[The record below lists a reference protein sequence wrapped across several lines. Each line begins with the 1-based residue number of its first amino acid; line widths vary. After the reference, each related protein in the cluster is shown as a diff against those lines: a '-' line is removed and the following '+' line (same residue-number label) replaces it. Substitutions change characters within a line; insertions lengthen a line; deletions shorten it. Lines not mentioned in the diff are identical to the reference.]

1 MECRRLV
8 KCVERGHFNQAR
20 PVSRSVGQRWAEV
33 LAHHEPRMRN
43 GKRGPGQTN
52 QHAVQMYA
60 VKLSRGTDEMGS
72 AMGVEY
78 TFPLVLKSPSYE
90 GFSVVLHVRWL
101 STPDFPRTPAFDL
114 AYSRVRN

>member
-1 MECRRLV
+1 MNGMSKIGEV
-8 KCVERGHFNQAR
+8 WRGGQFNQAR
-20 PVSRSVGQRWAEV
+20 AVSRSVGQRWAEV

-43 GKRGPGQTN
+43 GKRGPGQTS

-60 VKLSRGTDEMGS
+60 VKLSRSTDEMGS

-90 GFSVVLHVRWL
+90 GLFSDFPCALVVDTR
-101 STPDFPRTPAFDL
+101 FPRTHL
-114 AYSRVRN
+114 A